1 MKLDTCSFEISRVKI
16 ARGES
21 SNCFDLAMVIYFCGR
36 EQMEDMGLHRVSIS
50 FCFD

>member
-21 SNCFDLAMVIYFCGR
+21 SNCFDLAMVILLLWPRTNGRYGITQSEYFF
-36 EQMEDMGLHRVSIS
+36 L
-50 FCFD
+50 F